1 LLMIV
6 LLKRK
11 WYFTMA
17 QKLFWERPYETEFE
31 AQIIE
36 IREDAVILSQTL
48 FYPAGGGQLSD
59 RGFLKKENTS
69 FEVIEVN
76 KENDSILHH
85 LKTPFKGKLA
95 IGDTISGHIDWDFR
109 YAIMKA
115 HTSQHV
121 FSATIKR
128 LYGIDTQQAILEPEE
143 VTIHLINKITTDE
156 LQNALQTTLSLCL
169 EGREVRSSVLT
180 RQEVQDKYANQLRGI
195 VFDEDPVR
203 LIEIDGWDLMCCG
216 GTHVSKTTEIGPLF
230 LFTFKKG
237 TEIKYYVGSRAFK
250 ALSEANVRLLTAA
263 NLLNQPVL
271 LIDELVQLRLDE
283 LHSLR
288 QKNKELALKTLDL
301 LTQTPGIKIGNTNVK
316 VLELPLDRK
325 LITAGF
331 KHFPSNSL
339 LFIKLSPLMIM
350 ILSSSPE
357 VQAHKLL
364 QSFTTQFG
372 GKGGGGPKVA
382 QGSLQKE
389 PEDIL
394 SVIKH
399 FLKK

>member
-1 LLMIV
+1 M
-6 LLKRK
+6 
-11 WYFTMA
+11 T
-17 QKLFWERPYETEFE
+17 QKLFWERPYEIEFK

-36 IREDAVILSQTL
+36 IREDAVILSHTL
-48 FYPAGGGQLSD
+48 FYPVGGGQLSD
-59 RGFLKKENTS
+59 RGILKKENIS
-69 FEVIEVN
+69 FEVAEVN
-76 KENDSILHH
+76 KEDDLILHH

-95 IGDTISGHIDWDFR
+95 IGDTVSGQIDWDFR

-128 LYGIDTQQAILEPEE
+128 LYDVDTQQAILEPEE
-143 VTIHLINKITTDE
+143 VTIHLANKITAEE

-169 EGREVRSSVLT
+169 ENREVRSSVLT
-180 RQEVQDKYANQLRGI
+180 RQEVQDKYANKLRGI
-195 VFDEDPVR
+195 IFDEDPVR
-203 LIEIDGWDLMCCG
+203 IVEIDGWDLMCCG

-230 LFTFKKG
+230 VFTFKKG

-250 ALSEANVRLLTAA
+250 ALSEANVRLLKAA

-271 LIDELVQLRLDE
+271 LIDELVQVRLNE
-283 LHSLR
+283 IHSLR
-288 QKNKELALKTLDL
+288 QKNKELSLKTLDL
-301 LTQTPGIKIGNTNVK
+301 LAKTPGIKINNTDVK
-316 VLELPLDRK
+316 ILDLSLDRN

-339 LFIKLSPLMIM
+339 LFVKLSPFMIM
-350 ILSSSPE
+350 ILSSSPK

-364 QSFTTQFG
+364 QVFTTQFG

-382 QGSLQKE
+382 QGTLKKE

-394 SVIKH
+394 SV
-399 FLKK
+399 LKRSLKN

>member
-1 LLMIV
+1 M
-6 LLKRK
+6 
-11 WYFTMA
+11 T
-17 QKLFWERPYETEFE
+17 QKIYWERSYETEFE

-76 KENDSILHH
+76 KEDDLILHH

-128 LYGIDTQQAILEPEE
+128 LYGVDTQQAILEPEE
-143 VTIHLINKITTDE
+143 VTIHLTSKITAEE

-169 EGREVRSSVLT
+169 EGRRVRSDVLT
-180 RQEVQDKYANQLRGI
+180 RQEVQNKYANQLRGI
-195 VFDEDPVR
+195 LIDEDPVR
-203 LIEIDGWDLMCCG
+203 IVEIDGWDFMCCG
-216 GTHVSKTTEIGPLF
+216 GTHVSKTTEIGLLF
-230 LFTFKKG
+230 VFTFRKG
-237 TEIKYYVGSRAFK
+237 TELKYYVGSRALK
-250 ALSEANVRLLTAA
+250 AISEANIRLLKAA

-271 LIDELVQLRLDE
+271 LVDELVKQRLNE
-283 LHSLR
+283 ILSLR
-288 QKNKELALKTLDL
+288 QTNKELGLKTLDL
-301 LTQTPGIKIGNTNVK
+301 LVQTPGIKINNTDVK
-316 VLELPLDRK
+316 ILDLPIDRK
-325 LITAGF
+325 LVTAAF
-331 KHFPSNSL
+331 KRFPSNSL
-339 LFIKLSPLMIM
+339 LFVKLSSVMVM

-357 VQAHKLL
+357 AQAHKLL
-364 QSFTTQFG
+364 QVFTTQFG

-382 QGSLQKE
+382 QGSLEKE

-394 SVIKH
+394 SVIKL